1 MKQEQD
7 NIRPRLTGSPS
18 FREGGFNA
26 LPGSGKTRDVLRRN
40 LLDHSKGRFARDKV
54 PLRPVESSSKFLA
67 TDARS
72 MNFSASTLRTSS
84 SALIQRAAKCK
95 NPVQQ
100 MVTQA
105 KTQMKYLLLK
115 IWRRLPQITRDYEI
129 FGANDE
135 LVELHSKCNT
145 EIPPKAQRTSESW
158 LPLKSCRGHAPLCEC
173 QLSHR

>member
-1 MKQEQD
+1 MKEEQD

-40 LLDHSKGRFARDKV
+40 LLGHSKGRFARDKV

-95 NPVQQ
+95 NPLQQ

-115 IWRRLPQITRDYEI
+115 IWRRLCPGSPAITRY
-129 FGANDE
+129 
-135 LVELHSKCNT
+135 S
-145 EIPPKAQRTSESW
+145 AQTTSLS
-158 LPLKSCRGHAPLCEC
+158 SCTRNATQKYRQKHNAHQKVG
-173 QLSHR
+173 SH